1 MPRPLVPPWLRRG
14 LEAALV
20 AAVVAIASFAGD
32 RLGTSA
38 GPVMLPAGPAG
49 AVLLAPAVLAIGVIT
64 TTYPVAMAAT
74 RGDAILG
81 VIAAWLVAVDL
92 TILFVGGHLELERA
106 GFQLPAGVLVGLVAL
121 APLGAGLVGS
131 QVGASLG
138 FGRQAGALAAIA
150 SAVGAVVALV
160 LVTSAAMA

>member
-1 MPRPLVPPWLRRG
+1 MPRPLVPSWLRRG

-20 AAVVAIASFAGD
+20 AAVVAVASFAGD

-38 GPVMLPAGPAG
+38 GPVILPSGPAG
-49 AVLLAPAVLAIGVIT
+49 ALLLAPAVLALGVVT
-64 TTYPVAMAAT
+64 SAYPVAMAAT

-92 TILFVGGHLELERA
+92 TIVFSGGHIVLETA
-106 GFQLPAGVLVGLVAL
+106 GIQLPTGVLVGLLAL
-121 APLGAGLVGS
+121 ASVGAGLAAS

-138 FGRQAGALAAIA
+138 FGRRAGAIAAVA
-150 SAVGAVVALV
+150 SAVGALVAL
-160 LVTSAAMA
+160 LVITSAALA